1 MKESM
6 FDGNVEEQKGG
17 RCEDDGGVI
26 LIKDM
31 FVLKWVKTDDEVQG
45 DKKFNNLSKSQ

>member
-6 FDGNVEEQKGG
+6 FDGDVEEQKSG
-17 RCEDDGGVI
+17 RGEYDGGVI

-31 FVLKWVKTDDEVQG
+31 FVLKWVKTEDEVQG
-45 DKKFNNLSKSQ
+45 DKKFDNLSKSQ